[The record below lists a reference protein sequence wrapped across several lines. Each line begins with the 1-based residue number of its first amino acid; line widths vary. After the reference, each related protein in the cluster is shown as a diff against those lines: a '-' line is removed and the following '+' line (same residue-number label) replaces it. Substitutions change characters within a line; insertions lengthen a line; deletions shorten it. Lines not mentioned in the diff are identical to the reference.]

1 MLANGAELGYKESKE
16 SPTYTELTGLKEIP
30 EMGTTPEKVE
40 NTTLKD
46 KIKQYENGIGDPGD
60 MVYKF
65 KYDNTS
71 ASSSYRK
78 LREMEAS
85 GKTYSFC
92 ETDADG
98 TKIEFEAQVSVKR
111 TGGGV
116 NGVIDFDV
124 TMSLQSELKITDP
137 E

>member
-1 MLANGAELGYKESKE
+1 MLANGAELGYKASGSAE
-16 SPTYTELTGLKEIP
+16 YTELAGLKEIP
-30 EMGTTPEKVE
+30 EIGSTPEKVE

-46 KIKQYENGIGDPGD
+46 KVKKYEMGIGDPGE

-71 ASSSYRK
+71 ADSPYRK
-78 LREMEAS
+78 FREMEAS
-85 GKTYSFC
+85 GGTYDFQ

-98 TKIEFEAQVSVKR
+98 TKIQFSAQVSTKR

-116 NGVIDFDV
+116 NGVIEFNV
-124 TMSLQSELKITDP
+124 TMALQSELDIIDP
-137 E
+137 A

>member
-1 MLANGAELGYKESKE
+1 MLANGAELGYKDSKE
-16 SPTYTELTGLKEIP
+16 SPDYTELVGLKEIP
-30 EMGTTPEKVE
+30 EMGSTPEKVE

-71 ASSSYRK
+71 ASSPYRK
-78 LREMEAS
+78 FREMEAS

-98 TKIEFEAQVSVKR
+98 TKIEFDAQVSVKR

-124 TMSLQSELKITDP
+124 TMSLQSKLKITDP
-137 E
+137 S